1 MLSINPGL
9 MVWTLICFG
18 ISVFILWRY
27 AFGPLQRL
35 LDERRN
41 RIQASLDTA
50 EETRAEA
57 LRLLEE
63 YKQTLAKVRG
73 EAEEILERARTS
85 GESTKADILTQAKAQ
100 ADRRLEQARQQIE
113 RDTRAA
119 LRDIKAEVA
128 DLALLVAEKVTA
140 KSLTDDDHRRLI
152 EDALSDVDLSDI
164 ETGTPGTAG

>member
-18 ISVFILWRY
+18 ISVFVLWRY

-35 LDERRN
+35 LDQRRS
-41 RIQASLDTA
+41 RIQASLETA

-73 EAEEILERARTS
+73 EAEEILERARAS
-85 GESTKADILTQAKAQ
+85 GETTKADILVEAKAQ

-152 EDALSDVDLSDI
+152 EDALRDVDLSGV

>member
-18 ISVFILWRY
+18 VSVIILWKF

-35 LDERRN
+35 LDDRRG

-63 YKQTLAKVRG
+63 YKQTLARIRG
-73 EAEEILERARTS
+73 EAEDILERSRAS
-85 GESTKADILTQAKAQ
+85 GETTKAEILAEAKAQ

-119 LRDIKAEVA
+119 LRDIKAQVA
-128 DLALLVAEKVTA
+128 DLALLAAEKVTV
-140 KSLTDDDHRRLI
+140 KSLSDDDHRRLI
-152 EDALSDVDLSDI
+152 EDALKDVDLSGV
-164 ETGTPGTAG
+164 GTKDAG